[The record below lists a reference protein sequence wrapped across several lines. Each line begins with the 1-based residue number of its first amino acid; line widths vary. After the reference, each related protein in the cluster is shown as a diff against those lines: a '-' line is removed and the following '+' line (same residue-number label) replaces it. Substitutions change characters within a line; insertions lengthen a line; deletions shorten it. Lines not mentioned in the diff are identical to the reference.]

1 MEMINHSERSH
12 ALLSASGAARWT
24 SCPGSVN
31 QEKDLPDTESP
42 FAAEGTLAHE
52 ICELKL
58 KHYIDPK
65 GFGKRKLNS
74 ALKEIKQND
83 LYQKEMDGYTDEYVD
98 FVKGKSLMFSTN
110 PIIDIERRV
119 DFSNWVP
126 DGYGTCDCIIV
137 GGNKLVIVDFKY
149 GKGVQVDA
157 ENNEQLL
164 LYALGAY
171 EIYKSFYN
179 IEVIEMNVAQPRIN
193 NYSTATISILDLM
206 FWGEHFRECAEKALS
221 DNAELVP
228 SNKACK
234 FCKVKGFCVARA
246 EKNIELAKMT
256 EFNPN
261 EIPKDKI
268 AYYLEIGEDIEKWVK
283 DLKAYA
289 LSLCLKGDEVEGL
302 KAVAG
307 RSTRV
312 WTDSDLAYKTL
323 VDKGVDEALIYE
335 KVPLTL
341 AKLEKALGKTEF
353 NNLVGDLVAVKEG
366 APTLVKST
374 DKRESITNNISATSI
389 FTNLDN

>member
-1 MEMINHSERSH
+1 MEVNHSERGH

-31 QEKDLPDTESP
+31 QEKDLPDVESV
-42 FAAEGTLAHE
+42 FAQEGTLAHE
-52 ICELKL
+52 MCELKL

-65 GFGKRKLNS
+65 SFGKRKLNA
-74 ALKEIKQND
+74 ALKELKNNE
-83 LYQKEMDGYTDEYVD
+83 LYQKEMDGYTDDYVD
-98 FVKGKSLMFSTN
+98 FIKEKALEFTSN
-110 PIIDIERRV
+110 PTIDIERRV
-119 DFSNWVP
+119 DFSTWVP
-126 DGYGTCDCIIV
+126 EGYGTCDCIIV
-137 GGNKLVIVDFKY
+137 GGNKLTIVDFKY

-157 ENNEQLL
+157 DNNEQLL

-171 EIYKSFYN
+171 ELNKTFYS
-179 IEVIEMNVAQPRIN
+179 IDTIEMNVVQPRVN
-193 NYSTATISILDLM
+193 NYSTSTIPVIDLLL
-206 FWGEHFRECAEKALS
+206 WGEHFRECAEKALS

-246 EKNIELAKMT
+246 EKNIELAKVT
-256 EFNPN
+256 ELNPN

-307 RSTRV
+307 RTTRV
-312 WTDSDLAYKTL
+312 WADSDLAYKTL
-323 VDKGVDEALIYE
+323 VDKGIDEALIYE

-341 AKLEKALGKTEF
+341 AKLEKALGKKEF

-366 APTLVKST
+366 APTLVKAT
-374 DKRESITNNISATSI
+374 DKREKITNKISASSI
-389 FTNLDN
+389 FTNLDS